1 MSQSIRRPIAVDLFS
16 GAGGLS
22 LGLEEAGYDVTASVE
37 YDPIHAAVHEFNFP
51 YGKTFCADVRNV
63 SGAMIRSESDIQ
75 DQEINLVAGGPPCQG
90 ISLIGKRALDDE
102 RNSLL
107 KEFVRLVLELRPRYF
122 VMENVAGLTI
132 GSHRQLLD
140 EVIALFVSHG
150 DYRIVE
156 PVSVLQAAD
165 FGTPQSRKRLFL
177 LGYRQ
182 GCPRPSYPS
191 PLYTPRRIDGSLPEE
206 SLLPLG
212 PSVSDALADLP
223 DADTFEELLRGDSV
237 ASVGY
242 SSPSPYAAILRG
254 VTQDQ
259 RNYARPRP
267 SVSDRLTASA
277 RTAHTQKSIDRF
289 TATLPGTTERINRFL
304 RLHPEGICNTLRAGT
319 ASDRGAYTAPRPIHP
334 VHPRV
339 ITVREAARLHGYPDW
354 FRFHVTKWNGF
365 REIGNSVPVMLGRA
379 VAAELLKAD
388 NIMPTRGEFT
398 QLGDEALLSFTTT
411 EAHAYFGLIERVI
424 PQRSRAQS

>member
-22 LGLEEAGYDVTASVE
+22 LGLEQAGYDVAASVE

-51 YGKTFCADVRNV
+51 YGTTICADVRNV
-63 SGAMIRSESDIQ
+63 SGAMIRSASDIQ
-75 DQEINLVAGGPPCQG
+75 DQEIHLVAGGPPCQG

-140 EVIALFVSHG
+140 EVIAIFTSHG

-156 PVSVLQAAD
+156 PVAVLQAAD

-182 GCPRPSYPS
+182 DCPCPSYPS
-191 PLYTPRRIDGSLPEE
+191 PRYTPRRTDGSLPEE
-206 SLLPLG
+206 SLFPLG

-223 DADTFEELLRGDSV
+223 DADIFEELLRGDSV
-237 ASVGY
+237 ASVEY
-242 SSPSPYAAILRG
+242 SEPSPYAATLRG
-254 VTQDQ
+254 VTQDL
-259 RNYARPRP
+259 RNYARLRP
-267 SVSDRLTASA
+267 AVGNRLTASA
-277 RTAHTQKSIDRF
+277 RTVHTQKSIDRF
-289 TATLPGTTERINRFL
+289 EATRPGTTEGISRFL

-334 VHPRV
+334 FYPRV

-365 REIGNSVPVMLGRA
+365 QEIGNSVPVMLGCA
-379 VAAELLKAD
+379 VAAEILKAD
-388 NIMPTRGEFT
+388 NVTPTRGEFT
-398 QLGDEALLSFTTT
+398 PLGDEALLSFTAT
-411 EAHAYFGLIERVI
+411 EAQAYFGLKERVI
-424 PQRSRAQS
+424 PQRTRAAG